1 MVGLPRCAACCQ
13 WYASRMTHN
22 ARQRFRA
29 SSRLKLREADAGKA
43 VFSSRTANPELT
55 KAKAKALDIK
65 RTGELIDRISA
76 LQDKL
81 YAQHNKKVLLVLQGM
96 DTAGK
101 DGTVRAMFSRVN
113 PMGVRAVAFKSPTD
127 NELAH
132 DYLWRVHQQVPVK
145 GEIAIFNRSHYE
157 DVLITRVQGMI
168 DADECQ
174 RRYAQIRDFERML
187 AETGTVIVK
196 VFLHISKE
204 EQRQRLQE
212 RLDDPDKQWKFNPA
226 DIAQRE
232 KWAAYQR
239 AYEDAIRATNLPHAP
254 WYVVPANSKTH
265 RNLVIASLLLET
277 LEHMDLHYPP
287 PHPDLSSFTV
297 E

>member
-1 MVGLPRCAACCQ
+1 
-13 WYASRMTHN
+13 MTHN

-29 SSRLKLREADAGKA
+29 SPKLKLRDKDADDAT
-43 VFSSRTANPELT
+43 FSSRAANPKLG
-55 KAKAKALDIK
+55 KSRAKTLDLE
-65 RTGELIDRISA
+65 RTAALIDRIAA

-81 YAQHNKKVLLVLQGM
+81 YAQHKQKVLLILQGT

-101 DGTVRAMFSRVN
+101 DGTVRALFSRVS
-113 PMGVRAVAFKSPTD
+113 PMGLRAVAFKGPTD

-132 DYLWRVHQQVPVK
+132 DYLWRVHQHVPVN

-157 DVLITRVQGMI
+157 DVLITRVQGWI
-168 DADECQ
+168 DDDECK

-187 AETGTVIVK
+187 AETGTVIIK
-196 VFLHISKE
+196 VFLHISRE
-204 EQRQRLQE
+204 EQRERLQE
-212 RLDDPDKQWKFNPA
+212 RLDDPDKQWKFNPE
-226 DIAQRE
+226 DIKQRE
-232 KWAAYQR
+232 KWDDYQR
-239 AYEDAIRATNLPHAP
+239 AYEKAIRETDAPHAP

-277 LEHMDLHYPP
+277 LEGLDLSYPP

-297 E
+297 V

>member
-1 MVGLPRCAACCQ
+1 
-13 WYASRMTHN
+13 MTHN

-29 SSRLKLREADAGKA
+29 TAKLKLRDKDADDDA
-43 VFSSRTANPELT
+43 FSSRAANPKLG
-55 KAKAKALDIK
+55 KSKAKALDLK
-65 RTGELIDRISA
+65 RTDALIDRIAA

-81 YAQHNKKVLLVLQGM
+81 YAQRKQKVLLVLQGT
-96 DTAGK
+96 DTGGK
-101 DGTVRAMFSRVN
+101 DGTVRALFKGIS
-113 PMGVRAVAFKSPTD
+113 PMGLRAVAFKAPTD
-127 NELAH
+127 AELAH
-132 DYLWRVHQQVPVK
+132 DYLWRVHQYVPGN

-157 DVLITRVQGMI
+157 DVLITKVQGWI
-168 DADECQ
+168 DDDECA

-187 AETGTVIVK
+187 AETGTVIIK

-204 EQRQRLQE
+204 EQRERLQE
-212 RLDDPDKQWKFNPA
+212 RLDDPDKQWKFNPE
-226 DIAQRE
+226 DIKQRE
-232 KWAAYQR
+232 KWDDYQR
-239 AYEDAIRATNLPHAP
+239 AYEKAIRETDASHAP

-277 LEHMDLHYPP
+277 LEGMDLQYPP

>member
-1 MVGLPRCAACCQ
+1 
-13 WYASRMTHN
+13 MTHN

-29 SSRLKLREADAGKA
+29 AAKQKLTEDYANDD
-43 VFSSRTANPELT
+43 VFSSRTANPKLG
-55 KAKAKALDIK
+55 KAKAKALDQQ
-65 RTGELIDRISA
+65 RTAALIDWVAA
-76 LQDKL
+76 LQAML
-81 YAQHNKKVLLVLQGM
+81 YAQRKQKVLLVLQGM

-101 DGTVRAMFSRVN
+101 DGTVRAMFSRIN
-113 PMGVRAVAFKSPTD
+113 PMGIRAVAFKQPTD
-127 NELAH
+127 HELAH

-157 DVLITRVQGMI
+157 EVLITKVQGMI
-168 DADECQ
+168 DAEECT

-226 DIAQRE
+226 DVEQRK
-232 KWAAYQR
+232 KWGEYQR
-239 AYEDAIRATNLPHAP
+239 AYEQAIRETNAPHAP

-265 RNLVIASLLLET
+265 RNLVVASLLLET
-277 LEHMDLHYPP
+277 LEGMDLAYPE

>member
-1 MVGLPRCAACCQ
+1 
-13 WYASRMTHN
+13 MTHD

-29 SSRLKLREADAGKA
+29 TSKLKLHEKYADDDA
-43 VFSSRTANPELT
+43 FSSRSANPELS
-55 KAKAKALDIK
+55 KSKGKALDIK
-65 RTGELIDRISA
+65 RTVALIDRISA

-81 YAQHNKKVLLVLQGM
+81 YAQHKQKVLLILQGM
-96 DTAGK
+96 DTSGK
-101 DGTVRAMFSRVN
+101 DGTIRVMFNGIS
-113 PMGVRAVAFKSPTD
+113 PMGVKAAAFKAPTD

-132 DYLWRVHQQVPVK
+132 DYLWRVHQQVPAK

-157 DVLITRVQGMI
+157 DVLITKVQGMI
-168 DADECQ
+168 DAKECE

-187 AETGTVIVK
+187 AETGTVIIK

-204 EQRQRLQE
+204 EQRERLQE

-226 DIAQRE
+226 DVEQRK
-232 KWAAYQR
+232 KWGDYQR
-239 AYEDAIRATNLPHAP
+239 AYERAIRETNAPHAP
-254 WYVVPANSKTH
+254 WYIVPANSKTH
-265 RNLVIASLLLET
+265 RNLVVASLLLET
-277 LEHMDLHYPP
+277 LEGMDLAYPE

>member
-1 MVGLPRCAACCQ
+1 
-13 WYASRMTHN
+13 MTHD

-29 SSRLKLREADAGKA
+29 SAKQKIRDEDADDSA
-43 VFSSRTANPELT
+43 FSSRAANPDLS
-55 KAKAKALDIK
+55 KSKAKALDIK
-65 RTGELIDRISA
+65 RTAALIERIGA

-81 YAQHNKKVLLVLQGM
+81 YAQHKQKVLLILQGM
-96 DTAGK
+96 DTSGK
-101 DGTVRAMFSRVN
+101 DGTVRAMFSGIS
-113 PMGVRAVAFKSPTD
+113 PMGIRAAAFKAPTD

-157 DVLITRVQGMI
+157 DVLITLVQGMI
-168 DADECQ
+168 DGDECK

-204 EQRQRLQE
+204 EQRERLQE

-226 DIAQRE
+226 DVEQRKKWDDYLRVYE
-232 KWAAYQR
+232 K
-239 AYEDAIRATNLPHAP
+239 AIRETDAPHAP
-254 WYVVPANSKTH
+254 WYIVPANSKTH

-277 LEHMDLHYPP
+277 LEGMDLSYPP

-297 E
+297 V